1 MPFKLLQ
8 KYAGLPRRIR
18 LASFVALVAL
28 IIVLIIVLVRC
39 SRPDDTVPTLATQ
52 TATPA
57 PSAAAAASAKPGDSK
72 TNADVGEEGGDASSD
87 APDENV
93 NVDQDTSG
101 ATAVPT
107 GVKREAVIR
116 SFGDV
121 IIHEP
126 LFDTAYDAAKKA
138 FDFSPYFSLISDS
151 LSKAD
156 YTVGNVDGP
165 MGGKGARGYRFYP
178 QFNTPPHLLYALKSS
193 GVDMLTLANNH
204 ALDTF
209 YDGLKREIDN
219 VEKVGID
226 HVGAYRSQQEY
237 DTPKVVTIKGIK
249 VGITNYTVSTNNLE
263 NSSDATATEY
273 GLRTTRNSSPK
284 KDIAALRKAGA
295 EFVVVY
301 MHWGEEYVRDV
312 TNNQK
317 DLAKKLVAAGADLI
331 IGGHPH
337 VVQPIQTVSAK
348 DSDGNQRS
356 ALVVYS
362 MGNFL
367 SDQRA
372 RYRDSGIIFEFT
384 LMDDGSGAVEAT
396 NFRFIP
402 TYVWRIK
409 TDTGYDYRVV
419 ACGSVIEDRPNSMG
433 DGVFNRVKQVW
444 NELKDVIGDGAH
456 IAKN

>member
-1 MPFKLLQ
+1 MRFNLLQ
-8 KYAGLPRRIR
+8 KFASLPRRVR
-18 LASFVALVAL
+18 LVSFLALLAL
-28 IIVLIIVLVRC
+28 ILLLIIVLVRC
-39 SRPDDTVPTLATQ
+39 SVPDKTVETLASG
-52 TATPA
+52 TATPGPAVTIA
-57 PSAAAAASAKPGDSK
+57 PSAEPQSDAAADE
-72 TNADVGEEGGDASSD
+72 GEEGDDASSE

-93 NVDQDTSG
+93 NIDQDLSG
-101 ATAVPT
+101 EAAPT
-107 GVKREAVIR
+107 GAKREAVIR

-126 LFDTAYDAAKKA
+126 LYDTAYDATNKT
-138 FDFSPYFSLISDS
+138 FDFSPFFSLISDS

-156 YTVGNVDGP
+156 YTVGNVEGP
-165 MGGKGARGYRFYP
+165 MGGKGSRGYKFYP
-178 QFNTPPHLLYALKSS
+178 QFNTPPHLLYALKGA

-204 ALDTF
+204 ALDTYF
-209 YDGLKREIDN
+209 DGLKREIDN

-226 HVGAYRSQQEY
+226 HVGAYRTKQEY

-263 NSSDATATEY
+263 NSSDNEATEY
-273 GLRTTRNSSPK
+273 GLRTTRNSSPTR
-284 KDIAALRKAGA
+284 DIAALRKAGA

-301 MHWGEEYVRDV
+301 MHWGEEYNRSVI
-312 TNNQK
+312 NNQK
-317 DLAKKLVAAGADLI
+317 DLARKLVGAGADLI

-337 VVQPIQTVSAK
+337 VVQSIQTVKGK
-348 DSDGNQRS
+348 DADGNVRS

-367 SDQRA
+367 SDQRT
-372 RYRDSGIIFEFT
+372 RYRDSGIIFEYT
-384 LMDDGSGAVEAT
+384 LVDDGSGKVTAT
-396 NFRFIP
+396 NFRYIP
-402 TYVWRIK
+402 TYVWRVN

-419 ACGSVIEDRPNSMG
+419 ACGSVIEDRPSSMD

>member
-1 MPFKLLQ
+1 
-8 KYAGLPRRIR
+8 
-18 LASFVALVAL
+18 
-28 IIVLIIVLVRC
+28 
-39 SRPDDTVPTLATQ
+39 
-52 TATPA
+52 
-57 PSAAAAASAKPGDSK
+57 
-72 TNADVGEEGGDASSD
+72 
-87 APDENV
+87 
-93 NVDQDTSG
+93 
-101 ATAVPT
+101 
-107 GVKREAVIR
+107 
-116 SFGDV
+116 
-121 IIHEP
+121 
-126 LFDTAYDAAKKA
+126 
-138 FDFSPYFSLISDS
+138 
-151 LSKAD
+151 
-156 YTVGNVDGP
+156 
-165 MGGKGARGYRFYP
+165 
-178 QFNTPPHLLYALKSS
+178 
-193 GVDMLTLANNH
+193 MLTLANNH

-209 YDGLKREIDN
+209 FDGLKREIAN

-226 HVGAYRSQQEY
+226 HVGAYRSQAEY
-237 DTPKVVTIKGIK
+237 DTPKVVEVKGIK

-263 NSSDATATEY
+263 NSSDREATIY

-284 KDIAALRKAGA
+284 KDIAALKQAGA

-301 MHWGEEYVRDV
+301 MHWGEEYEREV
-312 TNNQK
+312 NSSQK
-317 DLAKKLVAAGADLI
+317 DLAKKLVAAGADMI
-331 IGGHPH
+331 VGGHPH
-337 VVQPIQTVSAK
+337 VVQSIDTVSAK
-348 DSDGNQRS
+348 DSNGKTRS

-367 SDQRA
+367 CDQRA

>member
-1 MPFKLLQ
+1 MPSRILR
-8 KYAGLPRRIR
+8 KYAALPRRIR
-18 LASFVALVAL
+18 LATFLGV
-28 IIVLIIVLVRC
+28 IVLLAALCVVLVRC
-39 SRPDDTVPTLATQ
+39 SGPDRTIETI
-52 TATPA
+52 
-57 PSAAAAASAKPGDSK
+57 ASATKPPTPEASLQPEDETQSGGDE
-72 TNADVGEEGGDASSD
+72 GEQGGDASAEAQNED
-87 APDENV
+87 
-93 NVDQDTSG
+93 VDIEADLAG
-101 ATAVPT
+101 GPAAPT

-126 LFDTAYDAAKKA
+126 LYDTAYDKQEKT

-165 MGGKGARGYRFYP
+165 MGGKGSRGYKFYP
-178 QFNTPPHLLYALKSS
+178 QFNTPPHLLHALKGS

-209 YDGLKREIDN
+209 FDGLKREIAN

-226 HVGAYRSQQEY
+226 HVGAYRSQAEY
-237 DTPKVVTIKGIK
+237 DTPKVVEVKGIK

-263 NSSDATATEY
+263 NSSDREATIY

-284 KDIAALRKAGA
+284 KDIAALKQAGA

-301 MHWGEEYVRDV
+301 MHWGEEYEREV
-312 TNNQK
+312 NSSQK
-317 DLAKKLVAAGADLI
+317 DLAKKLVAAGADMI
-331 IGGHPH
+331 VGGHPH
-337 VVQPIQTVSAK
+337 VVQSIDTVSAK
-348 DSDGNQRS
+348 DSNGKTRS

-367 SDQRA
+367 CDQRA

-384 LMDDGSGAVEAT
+384 LVDDGSGVVQAT
-396 NFRFIP
+396 SPRFVP
-402 TYVWRIK
+402 VYVWRFNA
-409 TDTGYDYRVV
+409 DTGYDYRVV
-419 ACGSVIEDRPNSMG
+419 ACGSVIEDRPKGMS
-433 DGVFNRVKQVW
+433 DEAFNRVKQVW
-444 NELKDVIGDGAH
+444 NEQKKLIGDA
-456 IAKN
+456 AKISKN